1 MSDKLDIEAV
11 KRAVEGRSMALLA
24 DKFTIRQNEE
34 LYKTM
39 YPTGFKELDK
49 VLGGGLPA
57 GLHCIGA
64 ISSLGKSSFA
74 MQIVENTA
82 KAGMPCI
89 VFSLEMKAIDLTAKA
104 ISRQTFLDSAE
115 NEHYARTNTELTS
128 KKFNENVSDPEWD
141 IIKGAAAK
149 VAEYSKKITIVE
161 CGANPYTVDQIGLFV
176 QNYIQVYKE
185 KPLVVVDYLQIL
197 DAPDPLKSAGD
208 KQVADYNL
216 KRLKILSDYFELP
229 IIIIS
234 SFNRE
239 NYDMDVNFKAFKDSG
254 NIEYSCD
261 TVLGL
266 QLRGINETGFN
277 AEKAKAEFPR
287 QLELK
292 VLKQRYG
299 EIGKRISY
307 VFYTKYNLFEEGDFI
322 RTSVLDSPFDNKK
335 ARKSF

>member
-1 MSDKLDIEAV
+1 MSDKLNIETV
-11 KRAVEGRSMALLA
+11 KKAVESRSMSLIA
-24 DKFTIRQNEE
+24 DKFTIRNNKE

-39 YPTGFKELDK
+39 YPTGFNDLDK

-57 GLHCIGA
+57 GLHCLGA
-64 ISSLGKSSFA
+64 ISSLGKSSFV

-89 VFSLEMKAIDLTAKA
+89 VFSLEMKAVDLTAKA
-104 ISRQTFLDSAE
+104 ISRQTYLDSAD
-115 NEHYARTNTELTS
+115 NEHLAKTNTELTS
-128 KKFNENVSDPEWD
+128 KAFNENVSDLEWNA
-141 IIKGAAAK
+141 IKAAAEK
-149 VAEYSKKITIVE
+149 VADYSKNITVVE

-176 QNYIQVYKE
+176 QEYVQVYKE

-197 DAPDPLKSAGD
+197 DAPDALKSAGD

-266 QLRGINETGFN
+266 QLRGIKEDNFDS
-277 AEKAKAEFPR
+277 EKAKAEFPR
-287 QLELK
+287 KLELK

-299 EIGKRISY
+299 EIGIRIAY
-307 VFYTKYNLFEEGDFI
+307 NFYTRYNYFEEGEFI
-322 RTSVLDSPFDNKK
+322 SVPAKDLPFKNKP
-335 ARKSF
+335 RKSF